1 MNLDVKKFYRAT
13 NPSKTLDVS
22 NPEDKKYYID
32 FSSVRGGQIIEEL
45 KNSITWADENEF
57 TCNLFTG
64 HVGCGKS
71 TELLYL
77 KKELEAEG
85 FHVVYFESDEDLDMG
100 DVDIS
105 DILLAIA
112 RRVSESLE
120 ASKDERE
127 SGVFQNLF
135 EKAKKLLLTEIQ
147 LSAEGKIPGVG
158 DLGIKIDDDVTVSFS
173 TAIGKITAASKR
185 NRDLHDRLKAYL
197 EPKTDG
203 VLKVLNQGLFAP
215 TAQKLKELGKEG
227 LVVIVDNLDRL
238 LKIEKASGRFLP
250 QYIFADRGTDLTR
263 LQCHLIYTMPL
274 ALRYSNDFNLIEQ
287 RFKGYPVVL
296 PMVPVKSRDGKVHQE
311 GMELLRKMVLAR
323 VPNSEA
329 ERESE
334 IIQQVFG
341 SQETLDYL
349 CSMSGGHVRNL
360 LIILR
365 SWINK
370 AKKSPLSREKLEEVL
385 VNQRTQMMA
394 GITENEWQ
402 LIRRVQ
408 REKQLAGDDDY
419 DILIHNRFVF
429 EYCDR
434 QGCWYDI
441 NPVLE
446 QAALNIAP

>member
-1 MNLDVKKFYRAT
+1 MNLDVREFYRAT
-13 NPSKTLDVS
+13 NPSRTLDVS
-22 NPEDKKYYID
+22 NPEDQKYYID

-45 KNSITWADENEF
+45 KTSITWADENEF

-112 RRVSESLE
+112 RRVSQSLE
-120 ASKDERE
+120 ASKGDRE
-127 SGVFQNLF
+127 SGVFQDLLQG
-135 EKAKKLLLTEIQ
+135 AKRLLMGEIKI
-147 LSAEGKIPGVG
+147 SAKGNIPGVG
-158 DLGIKIDDDVTVSFS
+158 DLEIDLGDEEDLKVSFS
-173 TAIGKITAASKR
+173 TALGKITAASKK
-185 NRDLHDRLKAYL
+185 NRDLHERLRAYL

-203 VLKVLNQGLFAP
+203 ILTVLNQGLFTP
-215 TAQKLKELGKEG
+215 TAQKLKQLDKEG

-238 LKIEKASGRFLP
+238 LKIEKASGRFQP

-274 ALRYSNDFNLIEQ
+274 ALRYSDDYGLIKE
-287 RFKGYPVVL
+287 RFKGFPAVL
-296 PMVPVKSRDGKVHQE
+296 PMVPVKSRDGQVHKE
-311 GMELLRKMVLAR
+311 GMKLLREMVLER
-323 VPNSEA
+323 VPNSEGKK
-329 ERESE
+329 ESE

-360 LIILR
+360 LIVLN
-365 SWINK
+365 SWIRK
-370 AKKSPLSREKLEEVL
+370 AKSLPLDRDKLEAVIVE
-385 VNQRTQMMA
+385 QRTEMRG
-394 GITENEWQ
+394 GITRDEWE
-402 LIRRVQ
+402 LIHRVQ
-408 REKQLAGDDDY
+408 QEKQLAGDDDY
-419 DILIHNRFVF
+419 DKLIHNRFVF
-429 EYCDR
+429 EYRDR
-434 QGCWYDI
+434 KGSWYDI

-446 QAALNIAP
+446 QAA

>member
-1 MNLDVKKFYRAT
+1 MNLNIKKFYRGT

-22 NPEDKKYYID
+22 KPEDRKYYID
-32 FSSVRGGQIIEEL
+32 FSSVRGGQMIEEL
-45 KNSITWADENEF
+45 KKSIIWADENEF

-77 KKELEAEG
+77 KKELEEEG

-112 RRVSESLE
+112 RRVSQSLE
-120 ASKDERE
+120 ASKGDRE
-127 SGVFQNLF
+127 SGVFQDLLQG
-135 EKAKKLLLTEIQ
+135 AKRLLMGEIKI
-147 LSAEGKIPGVG
+147 SAKGNIPGVG
-158 DLGIKIDDDVTVSFS
+158 DLEIDLGDEEDLKVSFS
-173 TAIGKITAASKR
+173 TALGKITAASKK
-185 NRDLHDRLKAYL
+185 NRDLHERLRAYL

-203 VLKVLNQGLFAP
+203 ILTVLNQGLFTP
-215 TAQKLKELGKEG
+215 TAQKLKQLDKEG

-238 LKIEKASGRFLP
+238 LKIEKASGRFQP

-274 ALRYSNDFNLIEQ
+274 ALRYSDDYGLIKE
-287 RFKGYPVVL
+287 RFKGFPAVL
-296 PMVPVKSRDGKVHQE
+296 PMVPVKSRDGQVHKE
-311 GMELLRKMVLAR
+311 GMKLLREMVLER
-323 VPNSEA
+323 VPNSEGKK
-329 ERESE
+329 ESE

-360 LIILR
+360 LIVLN
-365 SWINK
+365 SWIRK
-370 AKKSPLSREKLEEVL
+370 AKSLPLDRDKLEAVIVE
-385 VNQRTQMMA
+385 QRTEMRG
-394 GITENEWQ
+394 GITRDEWE
-402 LIRRVQ
+402 LIHRVQ
-408 REKQLAGDDDY
+408 QEKQLAGDDDY
-419 DILIHNRFVF
+419 DKLIHNRFVF
-429 EYCDR
+429 EYRDR
-434 QGCWYDI
+434 KGSWYDI

-446 QAALNIAP
+446 QAA